1 MLSRI
6 SAVLLSLML
15 VFGTAHAQERSS
27 LDSPTCMM
35 WKEAPIYGRLL
46 EGYSH
51 ELFIWYWHVYGFSE
65 VRKMPNWVNQQE
77 MFAECFD
84 SKSKGKC
91 GFKANG
97 SIKKALA
104 KNRTDGFDKNP
115 LKDLFQNS
123 PPPEAVRFAMKSLGT
138 CFGNDPSLPSL
149 DDLDMVSGNFAMGTC
164 QSLATSITYNLPNLP
179 PELAAHE
186 SWGVALTEY
195 MTKPGQRTPGKACGV
210 VPKAGLPYINAVIEQ
225 DKQNKIAYTNR
236 SIAQRIAGLDA
247 HDIAYGLVYRTTS
260 REHKP
265 TRPLPDGAFEWAKD
279 YGAKVENGDPQPP
292 IPKALQQ
299 WAVEQPLDKFDA
311 VEDPFASRKRVSP
324 MEITQSIWARRVR
337 SQLNK
342 LAPNEGRIAVTE
354 GCSILWGIAWG
365 DVNFGRR
372 SPQTPGEAEY
382 YRLLTQTPDKWAQT
396 MCNETPVGLFNN
408 AKARYAKRLEEE
420 AYAAAN
426 PPPPTAWDKF
436 IAALPEIGSGRPSSI
451 APHNAQTKRCYDTGQ
466 TESGLTSRVCFTN

>member
-1 MLSRI
+1 M
-6 SAVLLSLML
+6 
-15 VFGTAHAQERSS
+15 
-27 LDSPTCMM
+27 
-35 WKEAPIYGRLL
+35 
-46 EGYSH
+46 
-51 ELFIWYWHVYGFSE
+51 
-65 VRKMPNWVNQQE
+65 
-77 MFAECFD
+77 
-84 SKSKGKC
+84 
-91 GFKANG
+91 
-97 SIKKALA
+97 
-104 KNRTDGFDKNP
+104 
-115 LKDLFQNS
+115 
-123 PPPEAVRFAMKSLGT
+123 
-138 CFGNDPSLPSL
+138 
-149 DDLDMVSGNFAMGTC
+149 
-164 QSLATSITYNLPNLP
+164 
-179 PELAAHE
+179 
-186 SWGVALTEY
+186 
-195 MTKPGQRTPGKACGV
+195 
-210 VPKAGLPYINAVIEQ
+210 
-225 DKQNKIAYTNR
+225 
-236 SIAQRIAGLDA
+236 
-247 HDIAYGLVYRTTS
+247 
-260 REHKP
+260 
-265 TRPLPDGAFEWAKD
+265 
-279 YGAKVENGDPQPP
+279 
-292 IPKALQQ
+292 
-299 WAVEQPLDKFDA
+299 
-311 VEDPFASRKRVSP
+311 RVSP